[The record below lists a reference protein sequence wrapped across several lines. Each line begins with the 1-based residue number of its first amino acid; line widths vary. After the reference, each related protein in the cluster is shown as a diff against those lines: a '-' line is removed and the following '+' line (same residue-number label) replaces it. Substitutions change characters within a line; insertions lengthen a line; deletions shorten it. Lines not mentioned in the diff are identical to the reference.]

1 MVLLQMAQG
10 NRETLTVSG
19 TVGCRQ
25 FGVAYG
31 AEDYYSAILPSTDY
45 QVIAEQSRK
54 VPVSEWDVLVNPE
67 FLMAAHV
74 SVNLS

>member
-1 MVLLQMAQG
+1 MAQG

-31 AEDYYSAILPSTDY
+31 AEDYYSAVLPSTDY
-45 QVIAEQSRK
+45 EVIAEQSRK
-54 VPVSEWDVLVNPE
+54 TPVSEWDVLVDPE
-67 FLMAAHV
+67 FLMAAHEP
-74 SVNLS
+74 VNLY

>member
-1 MVLLQMAQG
+1 MAQG
-10 NRETLTVSG
+10 NRETLVVSS

-31 AEDYYSAILPSTDY
+31 AEDYYSAVLPSTDY

-54 VPVSEWDVLVNPE
+54 TPVSEGDVLIDPE

-74 SVNLS
+74 SIDLS